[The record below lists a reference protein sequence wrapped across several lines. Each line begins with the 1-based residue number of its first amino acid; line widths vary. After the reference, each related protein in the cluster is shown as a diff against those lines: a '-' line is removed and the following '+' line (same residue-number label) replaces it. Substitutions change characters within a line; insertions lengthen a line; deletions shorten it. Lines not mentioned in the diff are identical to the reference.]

1 MARAPN
7 KKESIAK
14 ELYYKGERLVDIAK
28 KLEVPDGTVRRWKHR
43 WANEIGERSEEV
55 VNARKE
61 KENAKKKA
69 KKKLVVEEVKS
80 VTENTELTD
89 GQQRFCLYF
98 IRNFNATSSYQ
109 KAYGCSYEAA
119 MVSGCRLLR
128 LPKVRAEIERLKKE
142 RYTRELLSEE
152 DIFQKYMDYALSDV
166 GDYIEFGTEEVPVM
180 SAVGPVTVKDEET
193 GEKKMLTRVVNV
205 ARFKQSTEVDTSLIL
220 EVKQGKEGASIKL
233 PDKLKALDWLAN
245 HMNMATEE
253 QKAKMQKLFA
263 EVDKIQAETE
273 KTKASRMI
281 DDSEY
286 HDDGFLSALKGEASN
301 IWSDE
306 DEEGTV

>member
-7 KKESIAK
+7 KKKSTAK

-28 KLEVPDGTVRRWKHR
+28 RLDVPEGTVRRWKHQ
-43 WANEIGERSEEV
+43 WANETGERSEEV

-61 KENAKKKA
+61 KANAKKK
-69 KKKLVVEEVKS
+69 LITEEVEAVIK
-80 VTENTELTD
+80 NTELTD
-89 GQQRFCLYF
+89 RQQLFCLYF
-98 IRNFNATSSYQ
+98 IRSFNAARSYQ
-109 KAYGCSYEAA
+109 KAYGGSYGVAGTE
-119 MVSGCRLLR
+119 GYKLLKK
-128 LPKVRAEIERLKKE
+128 PHVREEIDRLKKA
-142 RYTRELLSEE
+142 RYTREFLSES
-152 DIFQKYMDYALSDV
+152 DIFQEYMDYAFSDI

-180 SAVGPVTVKDEET
+180 SAVGPVIVRDEET

-253 QKAKMQKLFA
+253 QKAKVQKLFA